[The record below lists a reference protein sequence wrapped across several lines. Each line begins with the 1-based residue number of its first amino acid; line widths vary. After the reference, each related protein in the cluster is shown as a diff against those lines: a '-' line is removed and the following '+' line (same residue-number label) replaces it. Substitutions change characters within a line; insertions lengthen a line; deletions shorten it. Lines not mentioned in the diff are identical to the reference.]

1 MAERARVAAIVGPT
15 AVGKTEIAVT
25 VAERLGAE
33 IVSADSMQLYRG
45 MDAGTAKPT
54 PEQRR
59 RVPHHLVD
67 AFPASHELTVA
78 EFQARARAAV
88 ADISSRGWL
97 PLIVGGSGL
106 YFRAIVDDLDFPPR
120 DAGLRRR
127 LEKEA
132 HEVGPEELHAQL
144 THLDPVAAA
153 RIEPQ
158 NARRI
163 VRALEVI
170 ELTGAKFSAN
180 DSWERYESRYDLRT
194 AGLTRP
200 RDELFARIA
209 ERVDAMLARGL
220 VAEAKELGETLG
232 ITGRQALGY
241 RQVLEADENDDT
253 ASVRDAIV
261 RATKRFARRQESWF
275 RADPRTA
282 WFEASRP
289 TVVDDLIT
297 YLSGGG
303 EQSDTAQPTRER
315 TVP

>member
-1 MAERARVAAIVGPT
+1 
-15 AVGKTEIAVT
+15 
-25 VAERLGAE
+25 
-33 IVSADSMQLYRG
+33 ADSMQLYKD

-67 AFPASHELTVA
+67 LFPASHEPTVA
-78 EFQARARAAV
+78 EFQTRARAAV
-88 ADISSRGWL
+88 ADISSRGRL
-97 PLIVGGSGL
+97 PLVVGGSGL
-106 YFRAIVDDLDFPPR
+106 YFRAVVDDLDFPPR
-120 DAGLRRR
+120 DPGLRRR
-127 LEKEA
+127 LEEES
-132 HEVGPEELHAQL
+132 HEVGPEALHARL
-144 THLDPVAAA
+144 THLDPIAAA

-180 DSWERYESRYDLRT
+180 DSWERYESRFDLRA
-194 AGLTRP
+194 AGLTRS
-200 RDELFARIA
+200 RDELFPRIA

-220 VAEAKELGETLG
+220 VAEAKALEHTLG

-241 RQVLEADENDDT
+241 RQVLEADEDDDT
-253 ASVRDAIV
+253 APVRDAIV

-275 RADPRTA
+275 RADPRIA
-282 WFEASRP
+282 WFEASSP
-289 TVVDDLIT
+289 TIVDDLVA
-297 YLSGGG
+297 YLAGSG
-303 EQSDTAQPTRER
+303 EQGESAQFTRER